1 MNIREVQARS
11 RIDREFIEELLRDR
25 VFKSGNS
32 PNPAAMDKLT
42 SRLRGLRLAIEARKV
57 AVQRDKEQQQKIRAA
72 LDVLI
77 EFLPDARK
85 AREGQEASAP
95 ATRYPRGPTV
105 EDAITTIDTLNSAAV
120 YARTH
125 LVFGPDLIL
134 FIPWTEEWEDSAKT
148 LDRVFNETLGEQP
161 RDATYR
167 FIQEIVP
174 YLTGESPGY
183 DAVRSAL
190 MRGRLVNRGK
200 SKRPLP

>member
-1 MNIREVQARS
+1 MNAESGAPRLT
-11 RIDREFIEELLRDR
+11 DREFLGELLRER

-32 PNPAAMDKLT
+32 PAPASIAKLA
-42 SRLRGLRLAIEARKV
+42 SRLRGLRVAIEARKV
-57 AVQRDKEQQQKIRAA
+57 AVQRDREQQQKIRAA

-77 EFLPDARK
+77 ELLPDARK
-85 AREGQEASAP
+85 AREGQEASAA
-95 ATRYPRGPTV
+95 ATRYPQGPTV
-105 EDAITTIDTLNSAAV
+105 QDAITTIDTLNSAAV
-120 YARTH
+120 YARTN

-134 FIPWTEEWEDSAKT
+134 FSPWTEEWKDSAKT
-148 LDRVFNETLGEQP
+148 LDTVFNETLGEQP